1 VAVVSDHERVVQQWQ
16 TIAFRLVG
24 MGAQVEDALNLA
36 VACAL
41 GRDALAIKTIYAD
54 VAPTLNADRKIGI
67 LRSTPDPHGAPYLDA
82 ATTVMRVRN
91 ALAHSSIVKDQVSL
105 ASATFTGAFRGRH
118 TTIIL
123 WDVEAWLLERGH
135 NRLVQELWRL
145 SLRLGDSTAVGRALG
160 FLDD

>member
-1 VAVVSDHERVVQQWQ
+1 MAVVSDHERVVQQWQ

-54 VAPTLNADRKIGI
+54 VA
-67 LRSTPDPHGAPYLDA
+67 
-82 ATTVMRVRN
+82 
-91 ALAHSSIVKDQVSL
+91 LAHSSIVKDQVSL

-123 WDVEAWLLERGH
+123 WDVEACLLERGH